1 MLCCVSKQ
9 FYDSIAYDPGL
20 EHNRVVPLLEN
31 SPCAKEEDEGRIG
44 RLFHLLYHY
53 RDKLQLYREIK
64 IIDANKFGGSISDF
78 EWTELNKITDKLRLY
93 GVISLDM
100 SSPPP
105 STDIGIN
112 DLGVFLPLIL
122 PNLRYINLSNNG
134 FGNGRYCC
142 YLV

>member
-1 MLCCVSKQ
+1 MKVESDDCFICYIIIVKNYSSTVK
-9 FYDSIAYDPGL
+9 S
-20 EHNRVVPLLEN
+20 
-31 SPCAKEEDEGRIG
+31 
-44 RLFHLLYHY
+44 
-53 RDKLQLYREIK
+53 IK

-122 PNLRYINLSNNG
+122 PILRYINLSNNG
-134 FGNGRYCC
+134 FGNS
-142 YLV
+142 YLSLFSRTFNWFFLTEKN